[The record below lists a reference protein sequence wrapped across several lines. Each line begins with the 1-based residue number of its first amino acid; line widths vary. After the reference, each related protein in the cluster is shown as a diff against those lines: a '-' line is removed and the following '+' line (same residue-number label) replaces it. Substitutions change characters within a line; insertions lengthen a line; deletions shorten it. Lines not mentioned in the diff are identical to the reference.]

1 MVGPVPELSTLA
13 VFAPAALALL
23 VVPGPSVLYIV
34 TCSAEHGR
42 RAGLASVAGVH
53 AGSVVHVVAAAAGL
67 SAILV
72 RSAVAFQVVKYAGAA
87 YLVALGVRRLTRRNA
102 AGDADHDD
110 DADGPAGAV
119 TGGAPLGPLFWRGAL
134 VNVLNPKTALFFL
147 AFLPQF
153 VDPGRGG
160 VTGQALVLGAAFI
173 ALGVCTDGAYAL
185 AAASVATRLRRVLR
199 TRLRWTGAVY
209 LALGASAARATR

>member
-13 VFAPAALALL
+13 AFAAAALALL

-34 TCSAEHGR
+34 TCTAEHGR

-53 AGSVVHVVAAAAGL
+53 AGSMVHVVAAAAGL

-87 YLVALGVRRLTRRNA
+87 YLVVLGVRRLAGRNA
-102 AGDADHDD
+102 AGDADH
-110 DADGPAGAV
+110 ADGAGGPVEAAA
-119 TGGAPLGPLFWRGAL
+119 GDAPVRRLFWRGAL

-153 VDPGRGG
+153 VDPGRGS
-160 VTGQALVLGAAFI
+160 VAGQALALGAAFI
-173 ALGVCTDGAYAL
+173 ALGVSTDGAYAL
-185 AAASVATRLRRVLR
+185 VAASVATRLRPALR
-199 TRLRWTGAVY
+199 RRLRWTGAVY

>member
-13 VFAPAALALL
+13 VF
-23 VVPGPSVLYIV
+23 
-34 TCSAEHGR
+34 
-42 RAGLASVAGVH
+42 
-53 AGSVVHVVAAAAGL
+53 
-67 SAILV
+67 
-72 RSAVAFQVVKYAGAA
+72 AGAA
-87 YLVALGVRRLTRRNA
+87 YLVALGVRRLTRR
-102 AGDADHDD
+102 DAPGTAD
-110 DADGPAGAV
+110 DAGAGCPPEAGA
-119 TGGAPLGPLFWRGAL
+119 GGPPVGRLFWRGAL

-160 VTGQALVLGAAFI
+160 VAGQALVLGAAFI
-173 ALGVCTDGAYAL
+173 ALGLCTDGAYAL